1 MAALDRCATGVLAV
15 AYEPGRCAVARTAV
29 MRDRVRCAAGRVGRY
44 VRAYPMRHR
53 ACPPLLGR
61 CPLQCR
67 MHSPPGAGCGDWQ
80 SLIAMTL
87 PYRGSLTLFPFDS
100 EEELA
105 KNVDFWRL
113 MLCAWGFIA
122 INCRENSR
130 EGSP

>member
-1 MAALDRCATGVLAV
+1 MAALDRCTTGVLAV
-15 AYEPGRCAVARTAV
+15 AYELGRCAAARTTV
-29 MRDRVRCAAGRVGRY
+29 MRERPVRRRPCG
-44 VRAYPMRHR
+44 
-53 ACPPLLGR
+53 
-61 CPLQCR
+61 
-67 MHSPPGAGCGDWQ
+67 PPGAGCGDWR

-113 MLCAWGFIA
+113 MLCAWGFIE

>member
-53 ACPPLLGR
+53 ACPPR
-61 CPLQCR
+61 
-67 MHSPPGAGCGDWQ
+67 AGCGDWR

-113 MLCAWGFIA
+113 MLCAWGFIE

>member
-29 MRDRVRCAAGRVGRY
+29 MRERVRCAAGRVGRY
-44 VRAYPMRHR
+44 WR
-53 ACPPLLGR
+53 ACPVRCRPCSPLLGR
-61 CPLQCR
+61 CPLHRR
-67 MHSPPGAGCGDWQ
+67 MHLPLGAGCGDRWR
-80 SLIAMTL
+80 LIAMTL
-87 PYRGSLTLFPFDS
+87 PHRGSLRLFPFDS

-113 MLCAWGFIA
+113 MLCARGLIE
-122 INCRENSR
+122 INSCESFR

>member
-1 MAALDRCATGVLAV
+1 MRECVRCATG
-15 AYEPGRCAVARTAV
+15 RARRYWALSV
-29 MRDRVRCAAGRVGRY
+29 ERRMR
-44 VRAYPMRHR
+44 
-53 ACPPLLGR
+53 
-61 CPLQCR
+61 
-67 MHSPPGAGCGDWQ
+67 SPPGAGCGDWR

-113 MLCAWGFIA
+113 MLCAWGLIK
-122 INCRENSR
+122 INCCENSR